1 MIASPSEP
9 RLWLTQGSSG
19 PTLLNPPKE
28 TYDHLRRRGSPPA
41 TPQVFELSP
50 ADWAR
55 LCLSEGVP
63 TAYRVRQV
71 SVELYSGRTVQAYTL
86 SPSLLRA
93 PVDLPPSERYLGL
106 IRKGAR
112 ELKLT
117 GAWQD
122 RLAAVK
128 TAPFGTPAGRDSPL
142 SEYNRG
148 SGSGTVSI

>member
-1 MIASPSEP
+1 MPGFSPLEPAFASIV
-9 RLWLTQGSSG
+9 
-19 PTLLNPPKE
+19 
-28 TYDHLRRRGSPPA
+28 PA
-41 TPQVFELSP
+41 KGDECHGAVFELSP

-63 TAYRVRQV
+63 TGYRVRQV
-71 SVELYSGRTVQAYTL
+71 PVELYSGRTVQAYTL
-86 SPSLLRA
+86 SPSLLRS

-128 TAPFGTPAGRDSPL
+128 TAPFGTPSGRDSPL

>member
-1 MIASPSEP
+1 MIASLSEP
-9 RLWLTQGSSG
+9 RLCLIQDPLG
-19 PTLLNPPKE
+19 PAKSAKE
-28 TYDHLRRRGSPPA
+28 DMA
-41 TPQVFELSP
+41 TSHAVARPRAHQVFELSP

-63 TAYRVRQV
+63 TGYRVRQV
-71 SVELYSGRTVQAYTL
+71 SVELYNGRTVQAYTL

>member
-1 MIASPSEP
+1 M
-9 RLWLTQGSSG
+9 
-19 PTLLNPPKE
+19 
-28 TYDHLRRRGSPPA
+28 
-41 TPQVFELSP
+41 
-50 ADWAR
+50 
-55 LCLSEGVP
+55 P

-122 RLAAVK
+122 RLA
-128 TAPFGTPAGRDSPL
+128 GRPIGQPGRL
-142 SEYNRG
+142 SANGQTGRG
-148 SGSGTVSI
+148 SAN

>member
-1 MIASPSEP
+1 MIGYPTIA
-9 RLWLTQGSSG
+9 LTQYRVG
-19 PTLLNPPKE
+19 PLNTHAWPPP
-28 TYDHLRRRGSPPA
+28 TPWLVTHSPPRS
-41 TPQVFELSP
+41 PQVFELSP

-93 PVDLPPSERYLGL
+93 PMDLPPSERYLGL

-117 GAWQD
+117 GVWQD
-122 RLAAVK
+122 RLAAIK
-128 TAPFGTPAGRDSPL
+128 TAPFGTPAGQDSPL
-142 SEYNRG
+142 KEFNRG
-148 SGSGTVSI
+148 GSGTVSI

>member
-9 RLWLTQGSSG
+9 RLCLTQ
-19 PTLLNPPKE
+19 
-28 TYDHLRRRGSPPA
+28 
-41 TPQVFELSP
+41 FELSP